1 MKYAIVYE
9 VYGINFT
16 VEVISDFSIII
27 IIIII
32 ISLSKGRGNTK
43 GTRPVQG
50 ASPTHTIYYIQEQ
63 YNKNKGYNKN
73 TQD

>member
-1 MKYAIVYE
+1 M
-9 VYGINFT
+9 
-16 VEVISDFSIII
+16 II

-50 ASPTHTIYYIQEQ
+50 ASPNDMYFAIIISCEWCSFNIHYAGLKV
-63 YNKNKGYNKN
+63 KNCCIVVRAQTNVV
-73 TQD
+73 TFI

>member
-1 MKYAIVYE
+1 MAQWVNRLI
-9 VYGINFT
+9 I
-16 VEVISDFSIII
+16 III

-50 ASPTHTIYYIQEQ
+50 ASPTHIQYIT
-63 YNKNKGYNKN
+63 YKYSTTKTKATTKIHKINS
-73 TQD
+73 